1 MISQSAALAVR
12 REPREPGEAP
22 SPGVRLHIRP
32 QAHHGLREKGRA
44 ASPPGPR
51 LYAPERLLD
60 ADFPHERAKARI
72 WAEGV
77 EQGCRRDEH
86 EPFGALLVG
95 RLQPAQRLLV
105 IPQAQVDKCDGESR
119 VAGRTAL
126 ERREDVLRFGALA
139 GASGYVPEERRET
152 GRVAGESLRLSS
164 LRQRLGIAP
173 LPGER

>member
-12 REPREPGEAP
+12 REPREPGGAP
-22 SPGVRLHIRP
+22 SPGVPLHIRP

-77 EQGCRRDEH
+77 EERCRRDEQ

-105 IPQAQVDKCDGESR
+105 VPQAQLDECDAEGC
-119 VAGRTAL
+119 VAGRAAL
-126 ERREDVLRFGALA
+126 ERREDLLRLGALA
-139 GASGYVPEERRET
+139 SAPGYV
-152 GRVAGESLRLSS
+152 A
-164 LRQRLGIAP
+164 
-173 LPGER
+173 